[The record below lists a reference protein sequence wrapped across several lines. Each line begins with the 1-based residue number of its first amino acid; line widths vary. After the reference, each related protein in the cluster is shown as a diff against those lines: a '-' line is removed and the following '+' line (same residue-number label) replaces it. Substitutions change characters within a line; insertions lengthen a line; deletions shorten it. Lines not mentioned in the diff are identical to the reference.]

1 MVKENFFDDLLF
13 YDKDNMSDEVF
24 DMLTKII
31 KFDTS
36 RPEFVACSSK
46 AVSSLWAWIL
56 AVFEYAKLLDH
67 KRQNLNKSKL
77 IKNFTIRS
85 IRRNY

>member
-46 AVSSLWAWIL
+46 AASSLWAWIL
-56 AVFEYAKLLDH
+56 AIFEYAKIARSQ
-67 KRQNLNKSKL
+67 KTKL
-77 IKNFTIRS
+77 E
-85 IRRNY
+85 